1 MTAPSK
7 PTPKSPKSQKCV
19 VLISG
24 GVTSLALLDE
34 CAKKY
39 LSVVPVYIQ
48 SGFRWEEAELF
59 WLKKFLRYRKQ
70 ENIEPLQFVYLP
82 LKDVYLTH
90 WSNTG
95 LKTPSGK
102 ELYSSILLPERESLL
117 LNRAALSAVGFDAHV
132 VAVGYLKSRGPA
144 EKNAELM
151 QQVED
156 LYTKTL
162 GKPVSMVAPF
172 IEKTRDEIVYD
183 MKEVGFDYSF
193 SCLAPRG
200 YQHCG
205 DCYKCHER
213 KIGFF
218 KTGITDRTHYFK
230 PLNSLATASSS
241 S

>member
-1 MTAPSK
+1 MTSAK
-7 PTPKSPKSQKCV
+7 QAPKSPKNQKCV

-39 LSVVPVYIQ
+39 GAIVPVYVQ

-59 WLKKFLRYRKQ
+59 WLKKFLRYRKV
-70 ENIEPLQFVYLP
+70 ETIEPLQYVYLP
-82 LKDVYLTH
+82 LKDVYMTH

-95 LKTPSGK
+95 LKAPSGK
-102 ELYSSILLPERESLL
+102 DLYHSILLPERESLL
-117 LNRAALSAVGFDAHV
+117 LTRAALSANAFDAQV
-132 VAVGYLKSRGPA
+132 MAVGYLKPRGPL
-144 EKNAELM
+144 ERNTELM
-151 QQVED
+151 KQVEE
-156 LYTKTL
+156 LYDKTL
-162 GKPVSMVAPF
+162 GKPVSITAPF
-172 IEKTRDEIVYD
+172 IDKTRDEIVYT
-183 MKEVGFDYSF
+183 MREVGYDFSF

-205 DCYKCHER
+205 DCYKCQER

-230 PLNSLATASSS
+230 PLNSLASASSS

>member
-1 MTAPSK
+1 MSIAKPSAK
-7 PTPKSPKSQKCV
+7 TPKSQKCV

-24 GVTSLALLDE
+24 GVTSYALLDE

-39 LSVVPVYIQ
+39 GSIVPVYIQ

-59 WLKKFLRYRKQ
+59 WLKKFLRYRKTD
-70 ENIEPLQFVYLP
+70 NIEPLQFVYLP
-82 LKDVYLTH
+82 LKDVFLMH

-102 ELYSSILLPERESLL
+102 ELYTSILQPERESLL
-117 LNRAALSAVGFDAHV
+117 LTRAALSAVAFEAQTL
-132 VAVGYLKSRGPA
+132 AVGYLKPRGPA
-144 EKNAELM
+144 EKNTDLM
-151 QQVED
+151 RQVED

-162 GKPVSMVAPF
+162 GKPVSIVAPF
-172 IEKTRDEIVYD
+172 IDKTRDEIVYD
-183 MKEVGFDYSF
+183 MREVGFDYSF

-230 PLNSLATASSS
+230 PLTSLATASSS

>member
-1 MTAPSK
+1 MTASK
-7 PTPKSPKSQKCV
+7 PAPKSPKSQKCV

-24 GVTSLALLDE
+24 GVTSYALLDD

-82 LKDVYLTH
+82 LKDVYMTH

-95 LKTPSGK
+95 LRSPSGK
-102 ELYSSILLPERESLL
+102 ELYSSILLPERESLML
-117 LNRAALSAVGFDAHV
+117 TRAALSAVAFEAHV
-132 VAVGYLKSRGPA
+132 LAVGYLKPRGPA
-144 EKNAELM
+144 EKNTDLMKLVEELY
-151 QQVED
+151 V
-156 LYTKTL
+156 KTL
-162 GKPVSMVAPF
+162 AKPVSIVAPF

-183 MKEVGFDYSF
+183 MREVGFDYSF

-205 DCYKCHER
+205 DCYKCSER

-230 PLNSLATASSS
+230 PLNSLASASSS

>member
-1 MTAPSK
+1 MTAPKS
-7 PTPKSPKSQKCV
+7 PPKSPKSQKCV

-82 LKDVYLTH
+82 LKDVYMTH

-95 LKTPSGK
+95 LRAPSGK
-102 ELYSSILLPERESLL
+102 ELYSSILLPERESLML
-117 LNRAALSAVGFDAHV
+117 TRAALSAVAFEAHV
-132 VAVGYLKSRGPA
+132 LAVGYLKSRGPA
-144 EKNAELM
+144 EKNTDLM
-151 QQVED
+151 KLVEE
-156 LYTKTL
+156 LYTQTL
-162 GKPVSMVAPF
+162 AKPVSIVAPF

-205 DCYKCHER
+205 DCYKCNER

-230 PLNSLATASSS
+230 PLNSLASASSS

>member
-1 MTAPSK
+1 MSSAKSTS
-7 PTPKSPKSQKCV
+7 KSPKSQKCV

-39 LSVVPVYIQ
+39 GTIVPVYVQ

-59 WLKKFLRYRKQ
+59 WLKKFLRYRKV
-70 ENIEPLQFVYLP
+70 ETIEPLQFVYLP
-82 LKDVYLTH
+82 LKDVYMTH

-95 LKTPSGK
+95 LKAPSGK
-102 ELYSSILLPERESLL
+102 DLYPSILLPERESLL
-117 LNRAALSAVGFDAHV
+117 LTRAALSASAFDAQV
-132 VAVGYLKSRGPA
+132 MAVGYLKPRGPL
-144 EKNAELM
+144 ERNTELM
-151 QQVED
+151 KQVEE
-156 LYTKTL
+156 LYDKTL
-162 GKPVSMVAPF
+162 GKPVSIVAPF
-172 IEKTRDEIVYD
+172 IDKTRDEIVYG
-183 MKEVGFDYSF
+183 MREVGYDFSF

-205 DCYKCHER
+205 DCYKCQER

-230 PLNSLATASSS
+230 PLNSLASASSS

>member
-1 MTAPSK
+1 MSSAKSAPK
-7 PTPKSPKSQKCV
+7 APKNQKCV

-24 GVTSLALLDE
+24 GVTSYLLLDA

-39 LSVVPVYIQ
+39 GTVVPVFVL

-82 LKDVYLTH
+82 LKDVYLMH

-95 LKTPSGK
+95 MKTPSGK
-102 ELYSSILLPERESLL
+102 EQYQSIMLPERESLL
-117 LNRAALSAVGFDAHV
+117 LTRAALTAIAFDAEV
-132 VAVGYLKSRGPA
+132 MAVGYLKPRGEAERNADLMSRV
-144 EKNAELM
+144 EEL
-151 QQVED
+151 
-156 LYTKTL
+156 YSKTL
-162 GKPVSMVAPF
+162 SKPVSITAPF
-172 IEKTRDEIVYD
+172 ITRTRDEIVYD
-183 MKEVGFDYSF
+183 MREIGFDYSF

-213 KIGFF
+213 KMGFF

-230 PLNSLATASSS
+230 PLPSLAAASST
-241 S
+241 